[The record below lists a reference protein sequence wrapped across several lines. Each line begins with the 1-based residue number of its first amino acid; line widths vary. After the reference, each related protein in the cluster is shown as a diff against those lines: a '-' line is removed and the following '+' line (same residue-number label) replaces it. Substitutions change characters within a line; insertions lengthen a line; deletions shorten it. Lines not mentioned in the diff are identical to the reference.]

1 MPVIPSRFPASAQDQ
16 VNYLMRRGGNQQ
28 LHCVMTLDGQVDA
41 KRIVQA
47 VHLSLDAEPVLGCRF
62 VEHPRRPYWERCD
75 DLVHLP
81 LCRVVEAQEPETAI
95 WRFVTTP
102 MDSST
107 GARVQV
113 RVFRSARDVLC
124 VKVDHVAADIS
135 GTKRYVYLLVEIYR
149 RLAADPGY
157 RPQPNLH
164 GSRGQGQILR
174 QFRSWTLLKA
184 LLGSFNPTPAW
195 HFPSQEHDR
204 SSQTFAVH
212 RIGPERFRTIKE
224 HGQKFQASLN
234 EVLLTA
240 FYRALFEVIDPP
252 TGVPLPVL
260 VPVDLRRYLPEAR
273 AEAVCNLSGIV
284 LPAISREGDAGF
296 DDTLIRVQQAMHP
309 LKTNNP
315 GLGAAMLLELAF
327 LPGFRPMQ
335 RRVSSPED
343 RLSQT
348 HPNLSNFGVIDPQQV
363 NFDPVPVTDAYLLSP
378 VLYPPGF
385 MLGVSTYRQTVTFS
399 VGFCDSATNRRKVER
414 FLDLFEAELPD

>member
-28 LHCVMTLDGQVDA
+28 LHCVMTLDGQLDA
-41 KRIVQA
+41 ERIAQA
-47 VHLSLDAEPVLGCRF
+47 VRLSVEAEPVLGCRF

-75 DLVHLP
+75 DLAHLP
-81 LCRVVEAQEPETAI
+81 LCRVIEAQDPEAAI
-95 WRFVTTP
+95 WRFITTP
-102 MDSST
+102 IDSGI

-113 RVFRSARDVLC
+113 RVFRSAGDILC
-124 VKVDHVAADIS
+124 VKVDHVAADIG
-135 GTKRYVYLLVEIYR
+135 GTKRYVYLLAEIYR

-157 RPQPNLH
+157 CPEPNLH
-164 GSRGQGQILR
+164 GSRGQGQVLR
-174 QFRSWTLLKA
+174 QFQFWTLLKA
-184 LLGSFNPTPAW
+184 LLGSFNPPPAW
-195 HFPSQEHDR
+195 HFPSQGSDH
-204 SSQTFAVH
+204 SSQTFAVR
-212 RIGPERFRTIKE
+212 RIGPERFRSIKE
-224 HGQKFQASLN
+224 YGRQFQTSLN

-240 FYRALFEVIDPP
+240 FYRALFEIINPP

-273 AEAVCNLSGIV
+273 AGAVYNLSGIV
-284 LPAISREGDAGF
+284 LPAISREEDAGF
-296 DDTLIRVQQAMHP
+296 DDTLIQVQKAMQP

-327 LPGFRPMQ
+327 LPGFAPMQ
-335 RRVSSPED
+335 RMVSSPED

-348 HPNLSNFGVIDPQQV
+348 HPNLSNFGVIAQQQID
-363 NFDPVPVTDAYLLSP
+363 FDPVPVTDAYLLSP

-399 VGFCDSATNRRKVER
+399 VGFCDSATDRREVER
-414 FLDLFEAELPD
+414 FLNLFKTELPA